1 MGFLYLL
8 ENIRIPILNEIML
21 GITYLGDEIAFLVV
35 ALILVWCA
43 DKRTGYYILS
53 VGFLGTIASQFM
65 KLWFRIPRPWVLD
78 ENFTILEQAR
88 EGASGYSFPSG
99 HSQSSVGTFGSIA
112 YTTKNKIL
120 RWVCIAI
127 CVLVPFSRMYVG
139 VHTPLDVGVG
149 VLLAL
154 LFIFVL
160 TPIILGRNKNALPI
174 FMGVMVLIAGA
185 YLCFVELYP
194 FPADIDPHNMASGR
208 KNAYTLLGAL
218 LGLIVVYIVDE
229 NWLHFP
235 TKAVWWAQII
245 KVAVGLVIAL
255 AVKEGL
261 KVAVEGLFGASAG
274 RAVRYFL
281 LVVIAGCVWPMT
293 FKWFSKLGIKGK

>member
-1 MGFLYLL
+1 
-8 ENIRIPILNEIML
+8 
-21 GITYLGDEIAFLVV
+21 
-35 ALILVWCA
+35 
-43 DKRTGYYILS
+43 
-53 VGFLGTIASQFM
+53 
-65 KLWFRIPRPWVLD
+65 
-78 ENFTILEQAR
+78 
-88 EGASGYSFPSG
+88 
-99 HSQSSVGTFGSIA
+99 
-112 YTTKNKIL
+112 
-120 RWVCIAI
+120 
-127 CVLVPFSRMYVG
+127 
-139 VHTPLDVGVG
+139 
-149 VLLAL
+149 
-154 LFIFVL
+154 
-160 TPIILGRNKNALPI
+160 
-174 FMGVMVLIAGA
+174 MGVMVGIAVA

-261 KVAVEGLFGASAG
+261 KVPVEGLLGASAG
-274 RAVRYFL
+274 RAVLYFL